1 MTNYWYISRKHEYPS
16 PSWHVMSVQ
25 LTRWCTIVEMQRE
38 CTEEEVERCDL
49 LYIGHGNF
57 NDDRIQ
63 TRIEKYKRG
72 VSVERNI
79 SD

>member
-1 MTNYWYISRKHEYPS
+1 
-16 PSWHVMSVQ
+16 
-25 LTRWCTIVEMQRE
+25 MQRE

-63 TRIEKYKRG
+63 ARIEKYKRG
-72 VSVERNI
+72 VSVERSI
-79 SD
+79 PD